1 MNICSGEEGGGR
13 SVSPSRGEGEGGV
26 VGEGGGGRETS
37 GGIWARE
44 RGNTAHITGEQLKIE
59 FGRKVGQRQ

>member
-1 MNICSGEEGGGR
+1 M
-13 SVSPSRGEGEGGV
+13 SPSRGEGEG
-26 VGEGGGGRETS
+26 GGGGRETS

-59 FGRKVGQRQ
+59 LGREENQRQWFFLPFIYN